1 MLPKGEQGEK
11 GEAGEAGPAG
21 ADGKNGADGD
31 DGLSAYQIWLQQ
43 GHSGSEDDFL
53 NWLRGQ
59 GDRYAFT
66 SSGIGSDGKLVIST
80 TGCPVS
86 ISDNSGITYPLQFGS
101 YIMSGTQVSI
111 DMDTN
116 LSAIGKSVS
125 GTWHVNFASGGTG
138 TNTATLRSV
147 SQGTNITQL
156 SSTWF

>member
-66 SSGIGSDGKLVIST
+66 SADVSSGDLVIST

-101 YIMSGTQVSI
+101 YIMSGTEVTI

-125 GTWHVNFASGGTG
+125 GTWYVNFASGGT
-138 TNTATLRSV
+138 SV
-147 SQGTNITQL
+147 SAASVMSL
-156 SSTWF
+156 SSGTAIT